1 MDDKRFQEIKVM
13 LTDFDGYEPMLEEV
27 AKELIIALEVCKN
40 NLSLTLD
47 SEMDTQKRLEE
58 SDEKLVDS
66 LAINLRLYDKLTIS
80 QDENKRLRKLCIV
93 AGYEDLDGILKKPI
107 KDIIWLRN

>member
-13 LTDFDGYEPMLEEV
+13 LSDTDRNEPLLEEV

-40 NLSLTLD
+40 NLSLALD
-47 SEMDTQKRLEE
+47 RDMEIQKKLEI

-66 LAINLRLYDKLTIS
+66 LAINLRLYDKLAEAKN
-80 QDENKRLRKLCIV
+80 ENKMLRKLCIV
-93 AGYEDLDGILKKPI
+93 AGYEDLDGILKEPI
-107 KDIIWLRN
+107 EDIIW